1 MANTIL
7 CIGSAEDP
15 HIQEVDKHVK
25 SLDSEARVV
34 LFNPLIGSHFIE
46 ITTGNISEHTTGC
59 VVVVDG
65 ERIPAESIR
74 SVWYRWKPAVLSANE
89 DLQGRV
95 VESPNAPTSVK
106 HYTLMFTCTAP
117 PFIMSDLPRQSYNG
131 FSQASDSFKFYYKL
145 GC

>member
-34 LFNPLIGSHFIE
+34 LFNPLIGNHFIE
-46 ITTGNISEHTTGC
+46 ITTGKISEHTTGC

-65 ERIPAESIR
+65 ERIPGESIG

-89 DLQGRV
+89 DLQGSF
-95 VESPNAPTSVK
+95 VESPNAPTSVLR
-106 HYTLMFTCTAP
+106 TLYVLVY
-117 PFIMSDLPRQSYNG
+117 IH
-131 FSQASDSFKFYYKL
+131 SFAIHHN
-145 GC
+145 